1 MQVQADVTS
10 ASTLAE
16 PQLPADVA
24 ISERGLDDFDAW
36 DEDTQ
41 KQWKRFMKGS
51 RSQEVC
57 PTCLITI
64 KQEHSGAG
72 SHTTSCRVQIAF
84 WLNQFLIWHAAHSTL
99 QTCK

>member
-1 MQVQADVTS
+1 MQVQADLS
-10 ASTLAE
+10 PASTLAE
-16 PQLPADVA
+16 PQLPADIA

-57 PTCLITI
+57 QYDTYNETAI
-64 KQEHSGAG
+64 KSNKKTDILSNSKWG
-72 SHTTSCRVQIAF
+72 SKYSRPDSCYRQTRAQWGVQ
-84 WLNQFLIWHAAHSTL
+84 
-99 QTCK
+99 

>member
-1 MQVQADVTS
+1 MVPSLDTKVRKADLPIQLHWMQMQAHVS
-10 ASTLAE
+10 SGSTLTQ
-16 PQLPADVA
+16 PQSPADSA

-57 PTCLITI
+57 HSCLWPSS
-64 KQEHSGAG
+64 K
-72 SHTTSCRVQIAF
+72 
-84 WLNQFLIWHAAHSTL
+84 STGWG
-99 QTCK
+99 

>member
-1 MQVQADVTS
+1 MQVQADGFS
-10 ASTLAE
+10 ASTLTE
-16 PQLPADVA
+16 PQLPADSA

-57 PTCLITI
+57 QSCLMVM
-64 KQEHSGAG
+64 KQKHSGVCNKAV
-72 SHTTSCRVQIAF
+72 SR
-84 WLNQFLIWHAAHSTL
+84 HAVGFG
-99 QTCK
+99 

>member
-1 MQVQADVTS
+1 MQLQADLSPVS
-10 ASTLAE
+10 VLAE
-16 PQLPADVA
+16 PQLPADIA

-57 PTCLITI
+57 QTQVMA
-64 KQEHSGAG
+64 KQEHSGAC
-72 SHTTSCRVQIAF
+72 SNSASCGM
-84 WLNQFLIWHAAHSTL
+84 
-99 QTCK
+99 